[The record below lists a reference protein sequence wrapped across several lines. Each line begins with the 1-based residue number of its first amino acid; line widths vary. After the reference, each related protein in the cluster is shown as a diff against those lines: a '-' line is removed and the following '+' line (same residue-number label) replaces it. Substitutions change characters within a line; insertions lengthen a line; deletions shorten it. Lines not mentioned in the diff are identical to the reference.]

1 MKPIVLVM
9 LAISALLSGCAVYPA
24 PYYDRGQG
32 QGQRDRDHDRDGV
45 SDRRDR
51 DRDGD
56 GVRNNQDRR
65 PDDPR
70 RY

>member
-1 MKPIVLVM
+1 MKKLAVLLLV
-9 LAISALLSGCAVYPA
+9 ISSVLTGCVVAEPSNY
-24 PYYDRGQG
+24 RGEG
-32 QGQRDRDHDRDGV
+32 REGARGDRDRDGISNR
-45 SDRRDR
+45 SDR

-65 PDDPR
+65 PDDSR